1 MWPGWDSRPGFFVST
16 QYKEP
21 GLSCLSGR
29 DVRNFHLEVESLS
42 RQGMIEIDDDGFVF
56 DFVDAHGDRFPLR
69 GFRCQHRSYLLHL
82 KRELVLGI
90 S

>member
-1 MWPGWDSRPGFFVST
+1 
-16 QYKEP
+16 
-21 GLSCLSGR
+21 
-29 DVRNFHLEVESLS
+29 
-42 RQGMIEIDDDGFVF
+42 MIEIDDDGFVF